1 MNEATRQAVRNWLEM
16 HHGNVE
22 ALARWMSRTA
32 RIGGIKACRAL
43 ILEATA

>member
-1 MNEATRQAVRNWLEM
+1 MNEATRKAVRNWLEM

-43 ILEATA
+43 ILEATE

>member
-1 MNEATRQAVRNWLEM
+1 MNEATRQAVRNWLKM
-16 HHGNVE
+16 HNGNVE

-43 ILEATA
+43 IEEAVS